1 MFILFAL
8 LLLCISFIILYNL
21 NKVDVYYQADVT
33 IPNTVKKLSELK
45 PLLKTYPVA
54 DDMANHWK
62 NTPLPK
68 EPPLLGTDFILP
80 SPYLDTKCKCIEDPD
95 NVEPLKILR
104 KPVNDCIRY
113 LSNLSDAFIWSTYLV
128 DDNTIISY
136 INKLLDKNPLSKT
149 STQGI
154 VDRMTRFHIPIVLIA
169 LRCSK
174 PLSSSSL
181 KWITTT
187 LEQHKQVLINR
198 KNNLKVWLILDLT
211 LTSML
216 LNDLNMIQDANNGWK
231 EVLSMIDDDGTLKS
245 EDMRDIKQADYYDY
259 FCEALVVIGF
269 LLKKTDVKVTK
280 LATKTIELNQPNI
293 TDMYWLYIYN
303 KMYTPDIETAT
314 VKLIE
319 NNINSR
325 FLGGHITMFS

>member
-1 MFILFAL
+1 M
-8 LLLCISFIILYNL
+8 
-21 NKVDVYYQADVT
+21 YYLADIT
-33 IPNTVKKLSELK
+33 FPNSVKKLSELK

-54 DDMANHWK
+54 DDMVLHWK

-68 EPPLLGTDFILP
+68 EPPLLPTTFELP

-104 KPVNDCIRY
+104 KPVNDCVRY
-113 LSNLSDAFIWSTYLV
+113 LSNLSDAFIWSTYPV
-128 DDNTIISY
+128 TENMIISY
-136 INKLLDKNPLSKT
+136 IDKLLDKNPLSKT
-149 STQGI
+149 NTQG
-154 VDRMTRFHIPIVLIA
+154 VVERMTRFHIPVVMIA

-174 PLSSSSL
+174 QLSPSSL
-181 KWITTT
+181 KWIKTTAD
-187 LEQHKQVLINR
+187 QHKQTLINR

-211 LTSML
+211 VTSL
-216 LNDLNMIQDANNGWK
+216 LLKDTNMMEDAMNGWK
-231 EVLSMIDDDGTLKS
+231 EILTYIDDDGTLTS

-269 LLKKTDVKVTK
+269 LLKKTDAKVSK
-280 LATKTIELNQPNI
+280 LATKTIDLNQPNI

-325 FLGGHITMFS
+325 FLGGHITLFS

>member
-1 MFILFAL
+1 M
-8 LLLCISFIILYNL
+8 LLCISFIILYNL
-21 NKVDVYYQADVT
+21 NKVDVYYQADIT
-33 IPNTVKKLSELK
+33 FPNSVKKLTVLK

-54 DDMANHWK
+54 DDMTVHWK
-62 NTPLPK
+62 NKSLPK
-68 EPPLLGTDFILP
+68 EPPLLSTDFILP
-80 SPYLDTKCKCIEDPD
+80 SPYLDTDCKCIIDPD
-95 NVEPLKILR
+95 NVEPLKKLR
-104 KPVNDCIRY
+104 KPVNDCIKY
-113 LSNLSDAFIWSTYLV
+113 LSDLSDAYIWSTYSIT
-128 DDNTIISY
+128 DDTIISY

-149 STQGI
+149 NPQGI
-154 VDRMTRFHIPIVLIA
+154 IDRMTRFHIPIVLIA

-174 PLSSSSL
+174 QLSPASL
-181 KWITTT
+181 KWIKTTV
-187 LEQHKQVLINR
+187 EQHKQVLINR

-216 LNDLNMIQDANNGWK
+216 LKDSNMMQDVDNGWK
-231 EVLSMIDDDGTLKS
+231 EILSLIDGDGTLKS
-245 EDMRDIKQADYYDY
+245 EDTRDIKQAEYYDY

-303 KMYTPDIETAT
+303 KMYTPNIETAT